1 MVLYN
6 KLYNIDK
13 YGHKK
18 HLKKLKPIFQYRQN
32 TMGGNKKHEI
42 IRVAQE
48 NLYMLK
54 RLNER
59 TSFYNVEKWNKDYEI
74 SQYYKRNH
82 CLYAPIDFNKTQRL
96 GGYSNNFKY
105 AGVQTHNNYT
115 TRKKFFSKTHYS
127 GKIME
132 DLPDIK
138 RLTNSTRKRK
148 RFEDFNY
155 RDLQMDDKKKDEE
168 EKVFKKISDME
179 NTEQEQKNEKEEKNE
194 NDNNNNDNNN
204 DEEKKEEN
212 NEEKKEEN
220 SDEKKEE
227 NREENN
233 EEKKEENNEEK
244 ENSDK
249 DMENEGQREQKN
261 NNRDDKEEKKE
272 NGEDKLKKNKEE
284 QLINIILLKFI

>member
-105 AGVQTHNNYT
+105 AGVQTHNNFT

-179 NTEQEQKNEKEEKNE
+179 NTEQEPKNEKEEKNE
-194 NDNNNNDNNN
+194 NDNNNNNIIMKIIMM
-204 DEEKKEEN
+204 KK
-212 NEEKKEEN
+212 KK
-220 SDEKKEE
+220 KKIM
-227 NREENN
+227 R
-233 EEKKEENNEEK
+233 KKRKKIVMKKKKKIRKKIMMKIRKIMKKKKNLIKIWKMKDK
-244 ENSDK
+244 EN
-249 DMENEGQREQKN
+249 
-261 NNRDDKEEKKE
+261 KKIIIE
-272 NGEDKLKKNKEE
+272 MTRKKRKKMVK
-284 QLINIILLKFI
+284 IR

>member
-179 NTEQEQKNEKEEKNE
+179 NTEQEAKNEKEEKTE

-244 ENSDK
+244 EKSDK

-272 NGEDKLKKNKEE
+272 NDENKIQTNTEE
-284 QLINIILLKFI
+284 Q

>member
-105 AGVQTHNNYT
+105 AGVQTHNNFT

-179 NTEQEQKNEKEEKNE
+179 NIEQEQKNEKNEKEEKNE
-194 NDNNNNDNNN
+194 NDNNNNNEINN
-204 DEEKKEEN
+204 DDEKKEEN

-220 SDEKKEE
+220 SEEKKEE

-244 ENSDK
+244 EKSDK

-272 NGEDKLKKNKEE
+272 NDENKIQTNKEE
-284 QLINIILLKFI
+284 Q

>member
-115 TRKKFFSKTHYS
+115 TRKKFFSKTNYS

-179 NTEQEQKNEKEEKNE
+179 NIEQEQKNEKNEKEEKNE
-194 NDNNNNDNNN
+194 NDNNNNNEINN
-204 DEEKKEEN
+204 DDEKKEEN

-220 SDEKKEE
+220 SEEKKEE

-244 ENSDK
+244 EKSDK

-272 NGEDKLKKNKEE
+272 NGENKMQTNKEE
-284 QLINIILLKFI
+284 Q

>member
-179 NTEQEQKNEKEEKNE
+179 NIEQEQKNEKNEKEEKNE
-194 NDNNNNDNNN
+194 NDNNNNNENNN

-212 NEEKKEEN
+212 NEEKKEVN

-244 ENSDK
+244 EKSDK

-272 NGEDKLKKNKEE
+272 NDENKIQTNKEE
-284 QLINIILLKFI
+284 Q

>member
-105 AGVQTHNNYT
+105 AGVQTHNNFT

-179 NTEQEQKNEKEEKNE
+179 NIEQEQKNEKNEKEEKNE
-194 NDNNNNDNNN
+194 NDNNNENNN

-244 ENSDK
+244 EKSDK
-249 DMENEGQREQKN
+249 DVENEGQREQKN

-272 NGEDKLKKNKEE
+272 NDENKIQTNKEE
-284 QLINIILLKFI
+284 Q

>member
-105 AGVQTHNNYT
+105 AGVQTHNNFT

-179 NTEQEQKNEKEEKNE
+179 NTEQEPKNEKEEKNE

-220 SDEKKEE
+220 
-227 NREENN
+227 REENN

-244 ENSDK
+244 EKSDK

-272 NGEDKLKKNKEE
+272 NGENKMQTNKEE
-284 QLINIILLKFI
+284 Q

>member
-179 NTEQEQKNEKEEKNE
+179 NIEQEQKNEKNEKEEKNE
-194 NDNNNNDNNN
+194 NDNNNNNENNN

-227 NREENN
+227 NKEENN

-244 ENSDK
+244 EKSDK

-272 NGEDKLKKNKEE
+272 NDENKIQANKEE
-284 QLINIILLKFI
+284 Q

>member
-179 NTEQEQKNEKEEKNE
+179 NTEQEAKNEKEEKNE
-194 NDNNNNDNNN
+194 NDNNNNENNN

-212 NEEKKEEN
+212 NE
-220 SDEKKEE
+220 
-227 NREENN
+227 
-233 EEKKEENNEEK
+233 
-244 ENSDK
+244 
-249 DMENEGQREQKN
+249 
-261 NNRDDKEEKKE
+261 
-272 NGEDKLKKNKEE
+272 
-284 QLINIILLKFI
+284 

>member
-272 NGEDKLKKNKEE
+272 NGEDKLQTNKEE
-284 QLINIILLKFI
+284 Q

>member
-105 AGVQTHNNYT
+105 AGVQTHNNFT

-179 NTEQEQKNEKEEKNE
+179 NTEQEAKNEKEEKNE
-194 NDNNNNDNNN
+194 NDNNNNENNN

-220 SDEKKEE
+220 SKEKK
-227 NREENN
+227 EENN
-233 EEKKEENNEEK
+233 EEKKEENNEDKEK
-244 ENSDK
+244 SDK

-261 NNRDDKEEKKE
+261 NNRDEKEEKKE
-272 NGEDKLKKNKEE
+272 NGEDKIQTNTEG
-284 QLINIILLKFI
+284 Q

>member
-105 AGVQTHNNYT
+105 AGVQTHNNFT

-179 NTEQEQKNEKEEKNE
+179 NTEQEAKNEKEEKNE
-194 NDNNNNDNNN
+194 NDNNNNENNN

-212 NEEKKEEN
+212 NDEKKEEN

-227 NREENN
+227 NNEENN

-244 ENSDK
+244 EKSDK

-272 NGEDKLKKNKEE
+272 NGENKMQTNKEE
-284 QLINIILLKFI
+284 Q

>member
-105 AGVQTHNNYT
+105 AGVQTQNNFT

-179 NTEQEQKNEKEEKNE
+179 NIEQEQKNEKNEKEEKNE
-194 NDNNNNDNNN
+194 NDNNNNNEINN
-204 DEEKKEEN
+204 D
-212 NEEKKEEN
+212 
-220 SDEKKEE
+220 DEKKEE

-244 ENSDK
+244 EKSDK

-261 NNRDDKEEKKE
+261 NNRDDKEEKQESDE
-272 NGEDKLKKNKEE
+272 NREKTNSEE
-284 QLINIILLKFI
+284 K

>member
-105 AGVQTHNNYT
+105 AGVQTHNNFT

-179 NTEQEQKNEKEEKNE
+179 NTEQEAKNEKEEKTE

-244 ENSDK
+244 EKSDK

-272 NGEDKLKKNKEE
+272 NGEDKLQTNKEE
-284 QLINIILLKFI
+284 Q

>member
-244 ENSDK
+244 EKSDK

-272 NGEDKLKKNKEE
+272 NDENKIQTNTEE
-284 QLINIILLKFI
+284 Q

>member
-82 CLYAPIDFNKTQRL
+82 CLFAPIDFNKTQRL

-105 AGVQTHNNYT
+105 AGVQTHNNFT

-179 NTEQEQKNEKEEKNE
+179 NIEQEQKNEKNEKEEKNE
-194 NDNNNNDNNN
+194 NDNNNNNENNN

-244 ENSDK
+244 EKSDK

-272 NGEDKLKKNKEE
+272 NGENKMQTNKEE
-284 QLINIILLKFI
+284 Q

>member
-105 AGVQTHNNYT
+105 AGVQTHNNFT

-179 NTEQEQKNEKEEKNE
+179 NTEQEPKNEKEEKNE
-194 NDNNNNDNNN
+194 NDNNNNNENNN

-212 NEEKKEEN
+212 NEKKKEEN

-227 NREENN
+227 NKEENN
-233 EEKKEENNEEK
+233 DENKENNEEK
-244 ENSDK
+244 EKSDK

-272 NGEDKLKKNKEE
+272 NGENKIKTNTEE
-284 QLINIILLKFI
+284 Q

>member
-13 YGHKK
+13 FGHKK
-18 HLKKLKPIFQYRQN
+18 HLKKLKPIFQYRPN

-105 AGVQTHNNYT
+105 AGVQTHNNFT

-179 NTEQEQKNEKEEKNE
+179 NTEQEQKMKKKKKMKIMIIMKIIMMKKKKKKIVMKKKKKIRKKIMRRKKKKIMKKKKNLIKIWKMK
-194 NDNNNNDNNN
+194 D
-204 DEEKKEEN
+204 
-212 NEEKKEEN
+212 
-220 SDEKKEE
+220 
-227 NREENN
+227 
-233 EEKKEENNEEK
+233 K
-244 ENSDK
+244 ENK
-249 DMENEGQREQKN
+249 KIIIEMTKKKRKKMEKIKCKQI
-261 NNRDDKEEKKE
+261 KKS
-272 NGEDKLKKNKEE
+272 NK
-284 QLINIILLKFI
+284 

>member
-244 ENSDK
+244 EKSDK

-272 NGEDKLKKNKEE
+272 NDENKIKTNKEE
-284 QLINIILLKFI
+284 Q

>member
-105 AGVQTHNNYT
+105 AGVQTHNNFT

-179 NTEQEQKNEKEEKNE
+179 NTEQEPKNEKEEKNE
-194 NDNNNNDNNN
+194 NDNNNNENNN

-244 ENSDK
+244 EKSDK

-272 NGEDKLKKNKEE
+272 NDENKIQANPEG
-284 QLINIILLKFI
+284 Q

>member
-82 CLYAPIDFNKTQRL
+82 CLFAPIDFNKTQRL

-105 AGVQTHNNYT
+105 AGVQTHNNFT

-179 NTEQEQKNEKEEKNE
+179 NIEQEQKNEKNEKEEKNE
-194 NDNNNNDNNN
+194 NDNNNNNEINN
-204 DEEKKEEN
+204 DDEKKEEN

-227 NREENN
+227 NN

-244 ENSDK
+244 EKSDK

-272 NGEDKLKKNKEE
+272 NDEDKIQTNKEE
-284 QLINIILLKFI
+284 Q

>member
-105 AGVQTHNNYT
+105 AGVQTHNNFT

-179 NTEQEQKNEKEEKNE
+179 NTEQEPKNEKEEKNE
-194 NDNNNNDNNN
+194 NDNNNN
-204 DEEKKEEN
+204 
-212 NEEKKEEN
+212 
-220 SDEKKEE
+220 
-227 NREENN
+227 NRKRNL
-233 EEKKEENNEEK
+233 
-244 ENSDK
+244 
-249 DMENEGQREQKN
+249 MMIIYQK
-261 NNRDDKEEKKE
+261 RV
-272 NGEDKLKKNKEE
+272 KN
-284 QLINIILLKFI
+284 

>member
-1 MVLYN
+1 MILYN

-13 YGHKK
+13 FGHKK
-18 HLKKLKPIFQYRQN
+18 HLKKLKPIFQYRPN

-179 NTEQEQKNEKEEKNE
+179 NTEQEPKNEKEEKNE
-194 NDNNNNDNNN
+194 NNDNNEN
-204 DEEKKEEN
+204 NN

-220 SDEKKEE
+220 SDEKKEENNGEKKEE

-244 ENSDK
+244 EKSDK

-272 NGEDKLKKNKEE
+272 NGENKMQTNKEE
-284 QLINIILLKFI
+284 Q

>member
-18 HLKKLKPIFQYRQN
+18 HLKKLKPIFQYRPN

-96 GGYSNNFKY
+96 GGYPQLKILVRIGEILI
-105 AGVQTHNNYT
+105 AI
-115 TRKKFFSKTHYS
+115 KK
-127 GKIME
+127 GK
-132 DLPDIK
+132 DL
-138 RLTNSTRKRK
+138 
-148 RFEDFNY
+148 
-155 RDLQMDDKKKDEE
+155 
-168 EKVFKKISDME
+168 KI
-179 NTEQEQKNEKEEKNE
+179 
-194 NDNNNNDNNN
+194 
-204 DEEKKEEN
+204 
-212 NEEKKEEN
+212 
-220 SDEKKEE
+220 
-227 NREENN
+227 
-233 EEKKEENNEEK
+233 
-244 ENSDK
+244 
-249 DMENEGQREQKN
+249 
-261 NNRDDKEEKKE
+261 
-272 NGEDKLKKNKEE
+272 
-284 QLINIILLKFI
+284 LIIEIY

>member
-105 AGVQTHNNYT
+105 AGVQTHNNFT

-179 NTEQEQKNEKEEKNE
+179 NIEQEQKNEKNEKEEKNE
-194 NDNNNNDNNN
+194 NDNNNENNN
-204 DEEKKEEN
+204 DEEKNEEN

-227 NREENN
+227 NKEENN

-244 ENSDK
+244 EKSDK

-272 NGEDKLKKNKEE
+272 NDENKIQTNKEE
-284 QLINIILLKFI
+284 Q

>member
-13 YGHKK
+13 FGHKK
-18 HLKKLKPIFQYRQN
+18 HLKKLKPIFQYRPN

-96 GGYSNNFKY
+96 GGYPSNFGY
-105 AGVQTHNNYT
+105 AGVQTQKNYS
-115 TRKKFFSKTHYS
+115 TRKKFFSKTHYPT
-127 GKIME
+127 KTIE
-132 DLPDIK
+132 DISEN
-138 RLTNSTRKRK
+138 RRNTNSNKKRK

-155 RDLQMDDKKKDEE
+155 RDLLMDEKNKNEE
-168 EKVFKKISDME
+168 EKVFKKISEME
-179 NTEQEQKNEKEEKNE
+179 NNDQEAKNE
-194 NDNNNNDNNN
+194 NN
-204 DEEKKEEN
+204 N

-220 SDEKKEE
+220 DEQEKKEE
-227 NREENN
+227 NT
-233 EEKKEENNEEK
+233 EEKKEESNEEK
-244 ENSDK
+244 EKEEKNG
-249 DMENEGQREQKN
+249 ENEGQKEQKN
-261 NNRDDKEEKKE
+261 NNRDDKEEKQE
-272 NGEDKLKKNKEE
+272 SDENKEKTNTEE
-284 QLINIILLKFI
+284 Q

>member
-272 NGEDKLKKNKEE
+272 NDENKIQTNKEE
-284 QLINIILLKFI
+284 K

>member
-105 AGVQTHNNYT
+105 AGVQTHNNFT

-179 NTEQEQKNEKEEKNE
+179 NIEQEQKNEKEEKNE
-194 NDNNNNDNNN
+194 NDNNNNENNN

-244 ENSDK
+244 EKSDK
-249 DMENEGQREQKN
+249 DVENEGQREQKN

-272 NGEDKLKKNKEE
+272 NDENKIQTNKEE
-284 QLINIILLKFI
+284 Q

>member
-105 AGVQTHNNYT
+105 AGVQTHNNFT

-179 NTEQEQKNEKEEKNE
+179 NTEPEQKNEKEEKNE
-194 NDNNNNDNNN
+194 NDNNNNNENNN

-220 SDEKKEE
+220 SEEKKEE

-244 ENSDK
+244 EKSDK

-272 NGEDKLKKNKEE
+272 NGEDKLQTNKEE
-284 QLINIILLKFI
+284 K